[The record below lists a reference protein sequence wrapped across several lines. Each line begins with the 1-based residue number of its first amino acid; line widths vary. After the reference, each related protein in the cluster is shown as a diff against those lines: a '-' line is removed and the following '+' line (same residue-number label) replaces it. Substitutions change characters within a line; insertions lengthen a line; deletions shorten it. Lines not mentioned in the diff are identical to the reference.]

1 MIRLI
6 VNPETNPIEHLFY
19 KDSIVIGSS
28 QSGEADLSLAGEELD
43 DVHIR
48 IFLRDQRYIA
58 LNQANDPF
66 VTINGLPF
74 GKKVLHENDLLQIGK
89 TLIRIHLD
97 DAKEEVVATAAQ
109 IKESWGDTAHEIPQI
124 LEKALTEKQTRK
136 APHSLQELE
145 SDEYAN
151 LDIDELMRQV
161 ELLEGN
167 NAYNLPPQDILFQE
181 EQETPLSEKSA
192 APEQKEPRPKMQ
204 PLKDDYLKYLDDD
217 TEMEIDKF
225 MTKKWK
231 SGPQK
236 PPEEKSAYFKL
247 VLKLFLALLIIGAIL
262 LSYWYYMLLERSEEE
277 EFKAA
282 RAVSDIAMAL
292 NYANFYQVRP
302 QNQNWSDPEFLKS
315 NLTAILAKSFQSMV
329 QLDHQ
334 GKFINTPYLLRIY
347 TSSDLTQ
354 FLVLAQPVPSWEQWI
369 VPKHSIAV
377 SLNQM
382 ELRKMSDLRVI
393 NRILLHTETLDGNSQ
408 NAIDSFLMQNEMIPI
423 KELVTA
429 EGNQGFA
436 PPKALGLSRPGA
448 ENYIYN
454 APRYYLFGESFIHR
468 AIDLASNP
476 DSNHEIGLFRQ
487 QVEKLSHFKDLVLY
501 APNGLNQATEAK
513 KSIGA
518 FLSGS
523 TVSLAYLQYNSKG
536 MVVGSHL
543 LFEDAQKEIALTDSI
558 PSRENF
564 HSSSISEEASDA
576 LSLQL
581 QTLAKERQAAL
592 GELSSRLIEMLQ
604 EDLEKPK
611 LSFKK
616 EFKAA
621 YKDYVMA
628 SNRLNK
634 KINQRLI
641 ALEQEYTKVPL
652 CDFLEKTEKYG
663 LEGIARPLLEKNLS
677 PEEMNCQTRDFEVLL
692 KKVDEADDLTSL
704 NVAVK
709 QISEFLG
716 IEKIPNAER
725 LITYQGHAKGHV
737 QKKLS
742 ALLMSADYDHADV
755 RFTSENRAL
764 LLSIL
769 QGAWISDPDEVN
781 YYLEEFDLHMKEGE
795 AEENRSTPPPVLQL
809 GKTASARAR
818 SESDVKDASET
829 TL

>member
-6 VNPETNPIEHLFY
+6 LNPETNPVEHLFY
-19 KDSIVIGSS
+19 KDTIVIGSS
-28 QSGEADLSLAGEELD
+28 QSGEADLTLPGEELD

-74 GKKVLHENDLLQIGK
+74 GKKTLRENDLLQIGK
-89 TLIRIHLD
+89 TLIRIHLEG
-97 DAKEEVVATAAQ
+97 AEEELEAAVSQ
-109 IKESWGDTAHEIPQI
+109 KKESWGDTAHEIPQI
-124 LEKALTEKQTRK
+124 LEKALSEKQARR
-136 APHSLQELE
+136 APGSAQELE

-161 ELLEGN
+161 ELLEGQTN
-167 NAYNLPPQDILFQE
+167 SSLPPPELDLQE
-181 EQETPLSEKSA
+181 EQEKIFFEENIS
-192 APEQKEPRPKMQ
+192 PEQKEPRPKMQ
-204 PLKDDYLKYLDDD
+204 SLKDDYLKYLDDD

-225 MTKKWK
+225 MTRKWK
-231 SGPQK
+231 SGPPK
-236 PPEEKSAYFKL
+236 PPEEKNVYFNL
-247 VLKLFLALLIIGAIL
+247 ILKLFLALFIIAAIL

-315 NLTAILAKSFQSMV
+315 NLTAILAKNFQPMV
-329 QLDHQ
+329 HLDHQ
-334 GKFINTPYLLRIY
+334 GKFTNTPYILRIY

-393 NRILLHTETLDGNSQ
+393 NRILLNTETLDGNSQ
-408 NAIDSFLMQNEMIPI
+408 HAIDGFLMHNEMIPI
-423 KELVTA
+423 RELVTS
-429 EGNQGFA
+429 EGNQGFV

-448 ENYIYN
+448 DNFIYN

-468 AIDLASNP
+468 AIDLAGNP

-487 QVEKLSHFKDLVLY
+487 QVEKLAHFKDLVLY

-518 FLSGS
+518 FLPGS

-543 LFEDAQKEIALTDSI
+543 LFEDAQKEIAIADTLSK
-558 PSRENF
+558 RENTPP
-564 HSSSISEEASDA
+564 SSISEEATDA

-592 GELSSRLIEMLQ
+592 GDLSSQLIHLLQ
-604 EDLEKPK
+604 NNLDVPTPE
-611 LSFKK
+611 FKK
-616 EFKAA
+616 EFKAT
-621 YKDYVMA
+621 YKQYVTA

-663 LEGIARPLLEKNLS
+663 LQKIARPLLEKQVS
-677 PEEMNCQTRDFEVLL
+677 PEELNCQNQDFEVLL
-692 KKVDEADDLTSL
+692 KKVDDVDDLAAL
-704 NVAVK
+704 DVVVK
-709 QISEFLG
+709 QISEFLA
-716 IEKIPNAER
+716 IEKIPNTDR
-725 LITYQGHAKGHV
+725 LIAYQGHAKGHV

-742 ALLMSADYDHADV
+742 NLLMSGDFDHAAV
-755 RFTSENRAL
+755 RFTAENRAL

-769 QGAWISDPDEVN
+769 QGAWITDPDEVH
-781 YYLEEFDLHMKEGE
+781 YYVEEFDLHMKEGKV
-795 AEENRSTPPPVLQL
+795 EENQPTPPPVLQL
-809 GKTASARAR
+809 GKTASAR
-818 SESDVKDASET
+818 
-829 TL
+829 